1 MAPTTPSAAAQQP
14 IVCDII
20 VAGGY
25 VLTELAGVVDVL
37 RLANRISNREVFQW
51 TYRSAS
57 GGYISSSSD
66 AVVDTVSL
74 HQRSAADYAFVLG
87 NADANH
93 PALSL
98 GAVLSGYTTRQA
110 RVILLSEAA
119 SRYIA
124 DKREDGAKHTTHWEN
139 RAVLLERLGLFDT
152 KSALAVDAGAIV
164 TCAGMGATVDVTLSI
179 AAQHLSSATMM
190 TVADI
195 LLHERIRHFN
205 TLQPFA
211 GRAALATGDAD
222 LDTCVSLMQANI
234 EFPLPIAKIADQTGV
249 SKRSLERK
257 FHSVLRT
264 TPNGYYRELRLG
276 KANNLL
282 LNTDM
287 SINEIGLACGFPSG
301 FSAIYKA
308 TFGMTPNAARRK
320 GRTK

>member
-1 MAPTTPSAAAQQP
+1 MTHASAITDTRP
-14 IVCDII
+14 VLCDVI
-20 VAGGY
+20 VADGY
-25 VLTELAGVVDVL
+25 VLTELAAVVDVL
-37 RLANRISNREVFQW
+37 RLANRISNKEVFRW
-51 TYRSAS
+51 EYRSNN
-57 GGYISSSSD
+57 GGPIRSSSD
-66 AVVDTVSL
+66 AVVETVSINM
-74 HQRSAADYAFVLG
+74 RSEADYAFVLG

-98 GAVLSGYTTRQA
+98 PARLSSYTTRQA
-110 RVILLSEAA
+110 HVILLSEAA

-124 DKREDGAKHTTHWEN
+124 DKRDEGVKHTTHWEN
-139 RAVLLERLGLFDT
+139 RAVLLERDGLFDT
-152 KSALAVDAGAIV
+152 KSALAVDSGSVV

-179 AAQHLSSATMM
+179 ASHHLSSATMM

-195 LLHERIRHFN
+195 LLHERIRHYN

-222 LDTCVSLMQANI
+222 LDTCVSLMQDHI
-234 EFPLPIAKIADQTGV
+234 EFPLAIAEIADQTGV

-301 FSAIYKA
+301 FSSIYKT

>member
-1 MAPTTPSAAAQQP
+1 MVALQQP
-14 IVCDII
+14 SPQDPIHCDII
-20 VAGGY
+20 VADGF

-37 RLANRISNREVFQW
+37 RLANRITNRQVFQW
-51 TYRSAS
+51 QYKSVA
-57 GGYISSSSD
+57 GGIARSSSE
-66 AVVDTVSL
+66 AMVDTQLVTQKSTA
-74 HQRSAADYAFVLG
+74 QYAFVIG
-87 NADANH
+87 NADPNH
-93 PALSL
+93 PALAL
-98 GAVLSGYTTRQA
+98 GGTIASYTTRQA
-110 RVILLSEAA
+110 RVILMSEAA

-124 DKREDGAKHTTHWEN
+124 DKRDDGAKHTTHWEN

-152 KSALAVDAGAIV
+152 KSALVVDAGPIV
-164 TCAGMGATVDVTLSI
+164 TCAGMGAAIDVTLSI
-179 AAQHLSSATMM
+179 ASEHLSSATMM

-195 LLHERIRHFN
+195 LLHERIRHYN

-211 GRAALATGDAD
+211 GRAALATGDTD
-222 LDTCVSLMQANI
+222 LDTCVSLMQDNI
-234 EFPLPIAKIADQTGV
+234 EFPLPIAEIAVQTGV

-301 FSAIYKA
+301 FSAIYKQ
-308 TFGMTPNAARRK
+308 TFGMPPNAARRK
-320 GRTK
+320 GRSK

>member
-1 MAPTTPSAAAQQP
+1 MVKLTSPLDLQP
-14 IVCDII
+14 VLCDVI
-20 VAGGY
+20 VADGF

-37 RLANRISNREVFQW
+37 RLANRISNREVFKW
-51 TYRSAS
+51 TYLSVAS
-57 GGYISSSSD
+57 GPVRSSSD
-66 AVVDTVSL
+66 ATVETAPVS
-74 HQRSAADYAFVLG
+74 QRSAADYAFVLG

-98 GAVLSGYTTRQA
+98 GSVLSGYTTRNA
-110 RVILLSEAA
+110 RVILLAEAA

-124 DKREDGAKHTTHWEN
+124 DKREEGAKHTTHWEN

-152 KSALAVDAGAIV
+152 KSALAVDAGSIV

-179 AAQHLSSATMM
+179 AAHHLSSATMM

-195 LLHERIRHFN
+195 LLHERIRHYN

-222 LDTCVSLMQANI
+222 LDTCVSLMQENI
-234 EFPLPIAKIADQTGV
+234 EFPIAIAEIAIQTGV

-287 SINEIGLACGFPSG
+287 SINEISLACGFPSG
-301 FSAIYKA
+301 FFAIYKT

>member
-1 MAPTTPSAAAQQP
+1 MVSSQPRPTDQP
-14 IVCDII
+14 ALCDII
-20 VAGGY
+20 VADGY

-37 RLANRISNREVFQW
+37 RLSNRIGNREVFRW
-51 TYRSAS
+51 TYRSANGGLVRGS
-57 GGYISSSSD
+57 G
-66 AVVDTVSL
+66 DTL
-74 HQRSAADYAFVLG
+74 LETDPLDTRSNADYAFVLG
-87 NADANH
+87 NADADH
-93 PALSL
+93 PALSV
-98 GAVLSGYTTRQA
+98 GTIVSAYTARQG

-124 DKREDGAKHTTHWEN
+124 EKRDDGAKHTTHWEN
-139 RAVLLERLGLFDT
+139 RAILLERLGLFDT

-179 AAQHLSSATMM
+179 ASQHVTSATLM

-205 TLQPFA
+205 TLQPFG
-211 GRAALATGDAD
+211 GRAAMATGDAD
-222 LDTCVSLMQANI
+222 LDTCVSLMQDNI
-234 EFPLPIAKIADQTGV
+234 EFPLPIADIASQTGV

-257 FHSVLRT
+257 FHSVLHT

-287 SINEIGLACGFPSG
+287 SIHEIGLACGFPSG
-301 FSAIYKA
+301 FSAIYKT
-308 TFGMTPNAARRK
+308 TFGMTPHAARRK
-320 GRTK
+320 GRKK

>member
-1 MAPTTPSAAAQQP
+1 MTTTPAVTSQP
-14 IVCDII
+14 ILCDIF
-20 VAGGY
+20 VADGF
-25 VLTELAGVVDVL
+25 VLTEMAGVVDVL
-37 RLANRISNREVFQW
+37 RLSNRISNREVFTWQ
-51 TYRSAS
+51 YISNS
-57 GGYISSSSD
+57 GGMIRSSSD
-66 AVVDTVSL
+66 LIVETEAFP
-74 HQRSAADYAFVLG
+74 QRSSADYAFVLG

-93 PALSL
+93 PGLSV
-98 GAVLSGYTTRQA
+98 ASVLSSYTTRQA

-124 DKREDGAKHTTHWEN
+124 DKRDDGAKHTTHWEN

-152 KSALAVDAGAIV
+152 NSALAVDGGAIV

-211 GRAALATGDAD
+211 GRAALATGDAS
-222 LDTCVSLMQANI
+222 LDTCVSLMQDNI
-234 EFPLPIAKIADQTGV
+234 EFPLPIADIAV
-249 SKRSLERK
+249 KARISKRSLERK
-257 FHSVLRT
+257 FHAVLRT

-282 LNTDM
+282 LNTEM

-320 GRTK
+320 GRSK